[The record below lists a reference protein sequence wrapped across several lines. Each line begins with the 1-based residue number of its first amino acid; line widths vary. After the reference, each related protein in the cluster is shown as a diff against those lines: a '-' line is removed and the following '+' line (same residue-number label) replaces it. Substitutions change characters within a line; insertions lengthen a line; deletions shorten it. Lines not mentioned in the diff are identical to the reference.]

1 MLISRNTFLVEEIE
15 VFHAVMRSR
24 EYNKV
29 DKEEMVDLLQCV
41 RLSEIEFVA
50 SRVGFVVRDLFA
62 MLRKC
67 RGTKKELS

>member
-41 RLSEIEFVA
+41 RLSESELVA
-50 SRVGFVVRDLFA
+50 S
-62 MLRKC
+62 
-67 RGTKKELS
+67 